1 MSLFNGL
8 LSKARK
14 GYNDWYRSI
23 VYYCVILI
31 SYIYDNANRWYFS
44 RLFHRKKNVK
54 SNHSRGEV
62 MAYVVQWVIYLCMNV
77 MGIIIMINAPE
88 HTKLGIILAVG
99 GLLLFGLSLAKA
111 HIDSFK

>member
-1 MSLFNGL
+1 MWL
-8 LSKARK
+8 
-14 GYNDWYRSI
+14 
-23 VYYCVILI
+23 VT
-31 SYIYDNANRWYFS
+31 
-44 RLFHRKKNVK
+44 
-54 SNHSRGEV
+54 
-62 MAYVVQWVIYLCMNV
+62 QWVLYLCMNV